1 MVLADRKVKTF
12 QKADATRLSTERHK
26 LYSHLGFA
34 YEKTILSMGAVH
46 YILTPD
52 QKAQQER
59 KLGQNK

>member
-52 QKAQQER
+52 QKAQ
-59 KLGQNK
+59 